1 MAFSYNP
8 AAIISRDRVRLL
20 IPDRV
25 TPDHIFED
33 EEITAFLAMESDVW
47 SATAAALETIASDQA
62 MVLKVMKLLDISTDG
77 AKVSDALLSR
87 AQMLRERSVSEA
99 PSFDWAEM
107 VVDSF
112 SARERLWAEA
122 LRS

>member
-8 AAIISRDRVRLL
+8 TAVTARDRVRLL

-25 TPDHIFED
+25 TPDHIYED
-33 EEITAFLAMESDVW
+33 EELDALLDLEDDVW
-47 SATAAALETIASDQA
+47 SAAAAALESMASDQA
-62 MVLKVMKLLDISTDG
+62 MVLKVMKLLDVSTDG
-77 AKVSDALLSR
+77 ARVSDALLAR
-87 AQMLRERSVSEA
+87 AEKLREHSAATV

-107 VVDSF
+107 VVNDF

>member
-77 AKVSDALLSR
+77 AKVSDALLAR

-107 VVDSF
+107 VLDPF